1 MATAVAAAPWK
12 RRPTQVAC
20 GAPAMDLTRGLP
32 PSSPKPRN
40 CLEQLSDEE
49 RTTTVTCRRPELDH
63 VDDEYASHKINRS
76 SLPLRFHGRTT
87 GTPRSSP
94 TSWTSLTVRSPAPA
108 HHDSP
113 QNKEPA
119 SNSSCIHLE

>member
-1 MATAVAAAPWK
+1 MATAVAAALWK
-12 RRPTQVAC
+12 RRSTLAAC

-32 PSSPKPRN
+32 PPSPKPRN
-40 CLEQLSDEE
+40 YLEQLSNEE
-49 RTTTVTCRRPELDH
+49 RMTTVTWGRPKLDH

-76 SLPLRFHGRTT
+76 SLPLQFHGRTT
-87 GTPRSSP
+87 GTPRSSL
-94 TSWTSLTVRSPAPA
+94 TSWTSSTVRSPAPA